1 MGDISCDCNRCC
13 FHANVLPSVF
23 IIISAQQLRVS
34 GFISASNQLG
44 AEREDA
50 SNFVTQGAVL
60 GVCLTE

>member
-1 MGDISCDCNRCC
+1 MGDVSCDRSRCC
-13 FHANVLPSVF
+13 LHASVLPSVF

-44 AEREDA
+44 AEREKA

-60 GVCLTE
+60 GGRLM